1 MNRINAIY
9 RVRAAAKDIEAR
21 AKAIA
26 VEQSVE
32 MPLEAVVHPHVMS
45 DIVGRVERIAE
56 AGDGVFEVRVGLAV
70 ATMGPEAGQVMNMVF
85 GNTSMHDDVTL
96 EDVEFPQ
103 GFLGNFGGPRH
114 GIEGLRALC
123 GAGARAL
130 TCTALKPQGQSA
142 ADLAALAGRMAEGGL
157 DYIKDDH
164 GIADQAY
171 SPFAQ
176 RVPAI
181 ARAVEAA
188 RAKSGVRTQY
198 VPSVTGDLDQMRAQI
213 RIAREEGIKAVMIP
227 PMVVGM
233 PSFHAAVRAAPDM
246 AFFAHPSL
254 TGGARVAPP
263 LMFGKLFRIFG
274 ADASIFVNHGGR
286 FAWPPALCARVA
298 AAARA
303 PLDGLKAV
311 VPVPAGGMTPERT
324 PEMLDFYGRDC
335 MLLIGGALLM
345 ARERVAAAS
354 AEFARLVRDHVYR

>member
-1 MNRINAIY
+1 MSRVTAIY
-9 RVRAAAKDIEAR
+9 RVRCAAEDIEAR
-21 AKAIA
+21 AQAIA

-32 MPLEAVVHPHVMS
+32 MPLAAVTQPHVMS
-45 DIVGRVERIAE
+45 DIVGRVEAV
-56 AGDGVFEVRVGLAV
+56 ADKGADGFEVRIGLAT
-70 ATMGPEAGQVMNMVF
+70 ATMGPEAGQVMNMIF

-96 EDVEFPQ
+96 EDVEFPS
-103 GFLGNFGGPRH
+103 GFLKNFGGPRH
-114 GIEGLRALC
+114 GIGGLRALC

-130 TCTALKPQGQSA
+130 TCTALKPQGQSV
-142 ADLAALAGRMAEGGL
+142 ADLASLAGRMAAGGL

-171 SPFAQ
+171 SPYAK

-188 RAKSGVRTQY
+188 RGKTGVTTQY
-198 VPSVTGDLDQMRAQI
+198 VPSVTGDLDQIRDHI
-213 RIAREEGIKAVMIP
+213 RIAREEGIKVVMIP

-233 PSFHAAVRAAPDM
+233 PSFHAAVRGASDM
-246 AFFAHPSL
+246 AFLGHPSY
-254 TGGARVAPP
+254 TGGARVSPP

-274 ADASIFVNHGGR
+274 VDASIFVNHGGR

-298 AAARA
+298 AAAKA
-303 PLDGLKAV
+303 PLDGLKPT

-324 PEMLDFYGRDC
+324 PEMLDFYGRDS

-345 ARERVAAAS
+345 ARERVTEAS